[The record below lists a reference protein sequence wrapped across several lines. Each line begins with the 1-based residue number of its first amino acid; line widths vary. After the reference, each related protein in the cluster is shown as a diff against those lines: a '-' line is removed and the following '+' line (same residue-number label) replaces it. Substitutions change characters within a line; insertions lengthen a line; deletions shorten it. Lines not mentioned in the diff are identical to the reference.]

1 MVLWSSWVWHPTV
14 DWGVTKDVYLRWW
27 NEVNEVAVFNLK
39 GWKSSTGLNVSDN
52 TLEGRVYRISDRS
65 ALEEALADFFGEREE
80 VIAAYLYGSL
90 ASGDT
95 GHDLDVGVFVRGDV
109 DFLRLGTLLE
119 MHLFGVG
126 IKVPVDLRTLN
137 DAPIW
142 VQYKVIKEGIR
153 VHESS
158 HDEVAEL
165 EARIVLE
172 YLDFKPMLEAYDRAF
187 WERVLGEVQRR
198 TPKAPAG
205 DGACP

>member
-1 MVLWSSWVWHPTV
+1 M
-14 DWGVTKDVYLRWW
+14 
-27 NEVNEVAVFNLK
+27 AVFNLK
-39 GWKSSTGLNVSDN
+39 GWKSNTGLNVSDN
-52 TLEGRVYRISDRS
+52 SLEGRVYRISDRS
-65 ALEEALADFFGEREE
+65 ALEEALADFFGKREE
-80 VIAAYLYGSL
+80 VVAAYLYGSL

-95 GHDLDVGVFVRGDV
+95 GHDLDVGVFVRKDV

-126 IKVPVDLRTLN
+126 IKVPMDLRTLN

-187 WERVLGEVQRR
+187 WKRVLGEVQRR
-198 TPKAPAG
+198 TPEAPAG